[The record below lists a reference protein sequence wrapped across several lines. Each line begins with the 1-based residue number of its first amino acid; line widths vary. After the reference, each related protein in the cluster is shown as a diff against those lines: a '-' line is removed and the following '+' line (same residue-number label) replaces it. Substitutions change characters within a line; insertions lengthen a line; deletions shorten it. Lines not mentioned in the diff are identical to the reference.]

1 MNNLFDI
8 EQSFLNIFEELEE
21 NGGELTPEL
30 EDALNI
36 TQENFINKIKSYV
49 NVIKSYKNDLDAV
62 KCESNR
68 LKDYKTTK
76 NNTLERLNNRVIEAV
91 EKFGDTNKN
100 GVNFVDYSTGK
111 VSIRKTKSITID
123 EELFNKITSALS
135 LYFDTFSN
143 ISSEKDVLD
152 YLVTNCGLNV
162 TENDLRYIVYS
173 VQREYNII
181 DLIKNFN
188 KIKEINK
195 DFNSSDFT
203 IDKGSLKEDIYNNED
218 FETNLAEK
226 SFTKSL
232 IIK

>member
-111 VSIRKTKSITID
+111 VSIRKTKSINID

-135 LYFDTFSN
+135 MYFNTFSN
-143 ISSEKDVLD
+143 VSEKDVLN
-152 YLVTNCGLNV
+152 YLAHCGLNV
-162 TENDLRYIVYS
+162 TADDLRYIVYS
-173 VQREYNII
+173 VQREYNIS
-181 DLIKNFN
+181 DLINNFS
-188 KIKEINK
+188 KVIEINK
-195 DFNSSDFT
+195 NFNSSDFT
-203 IDKGSLKEDIYNNED
+203 IDKGSLKEDIYNNEG

>member
-76 NNTLERLNNRVIEAV
+76 SNTLERLNNRVIEAV

-135 LYFDTFSN
+135 MYFDTFSN
-143 ISSEKDVLD
+143 VSEKDVLN
-152 YLVTNCGLNV
+152 YLVNCGLNI
-162 TENDLRYIVYS
+162 TADDLRYIVYS

-181 DLIKNFN
+181 DLINNFS
-188 KIKEINK
+188 KVKEINK

-203 IDKGSLKEDIYNNED
+203 IDKGSLKENIYNNEN

>member
-91 EKFGDTNKN
+91 EKFGDINKN

-111 VSIRKTKSITID
+111 VSIRKTKNITID
-123 EELFNKITSALS
+123 EDKFNKISHLLAL
-135 LYFDTFSN
+135 LFSSHDN
-143 ISSEKDVLD
+143 ISSKKEVMQ
-152 YLVTNCGLNV
+152 YLNDNGVDV
-162 TENDLRYIVYS
+162 TENDLGYIIYS
-173 VQREYNII
+173 VQQEYNIN
-181 DLIKNFN
+181 DLIDNFI
-188 KIKEINK
+188 KIKQINSNFCATDFGVDKADLK
-195 DFNSSDFT
+195 DAM
-203 IDKGSLKEDIYNNED
+203 YNCEA

>member
-30 EDALNI
+30 EEALNI

-76 NNTLERLNNRVIEAV
+76 NNTLERLNSRVIEAV

-111 VSIRKTKSITID
+111 VSIRKTKNITID
-123 EELFNKITSALS
+123 EELFDKITSALS
-135 LYFDTFSN
+135 MYFDTFSN
-143 ISSEKDVLD
+143 VSEKDVLN
-152 YLVTNCGLNV
+152 YLVNCGLNV
-162 TENDLRYIVYS
+162 TADDLKYIVYS

-181 DLIKNFN
+181 DLINNFN
-188 KIKEINK
+188 KVKEINK
-195 DFNSSDFT
+195 NFNSSDFT
-203 IDKGSLKEDIYNNED
+203 IDKGSLKEDIYNNEGFD
-218 FETNLAEK
+218 TNLAEK

>member
-91 EKFGDTNKN
+91 EKFGDINKN

-135 LYFDTFSN
+135 MYFDTFSN
-143 ISSEKDVLD
+143 VSSEKDVLD
-152 YLVTNCGLNV
+152 YLVNNCGLNV
-162 TENDLRYIVYS
+162 TADDLRYIVYS
-173 VQREYNII
+173 VQHEYNII
-181 DLIKNFN
+181 DLIKNFS
-188 KIKEINK
+188 KVKEINK
-195 DFNSSDFT
+195 NFNSSDFT
-203 IDKGSLKEDIYNNED
+203 IDKGSLKEDIYNNEG

>member
-111 VSIRKTKSITID
+111 VSIRKTKNINID
-123 EELFNKITSALS
+123 EELFNKISSALS
-135 LYFDTFSN
+135 MYFGTFSN
-143 ISSEKDVLD
+143 VSEKDVLN
-152 YLVTNCGLNV
+152 YLVNCGLNI
-162 TENDLRYIVYS
+162 TADDLRYIVYS

-181 DLIKNFN
+181 DLINNFS

-195 DFNSSDFT
+195 NFNSSDFT
-203 IDKGSLKEDIYNNED
+203 IDKGSLKEDIYNNEG

>member
-68 LKDYKTTK
+68 LKDYKITK

-111 VSIRKTKSITID
+111 VSIRKTKNINID
-123 EELFNKITSALS
+123 EELFNKISSALS
-135 LYFDTFSN
+135 MYFDTFSN
-143 ISSEKDVLD
+143 VSEKEVLN
-152 YLVTNCGLNV
+152 YLVNCGLNV
-162 TENDLRYIVYS
+162 TADDLRYIVYS

-181 DLIKNFN
+181 DLIDNFN
-188 KIKEINK
+188 KVKEINK
-195 DFNSSDFT
+195 NFNSSDFT
-203 IDKGSLKEDIYNNED
+203 IDKGSLKEDIYNNES

>member
-111 VSIRKTKSITID
+111 VSIRKTKNINID

-135 LYFDTFSN
+135 MYFSTFSN
-143 ISSEKDVLD
+143 VSEKDVLN
-152 YLVTNCGLNV
+152 YLVNCGLNV
-162 TENDLRYIVYS
+162 TEDDLKYIVYS

-181 DLIKNFN
+181 DLINNFS
-188 KIKEINK
+188 KVKEINK

-203 IDKGSLKEDIYNNED
+203 IDKGSLKEDIYNNEN

>member
-30 EDALNI
+30 EEALNI

-111 VSIRKTKSITID
+111 VSIRKTKSININ

-143 ISSEKDVLD
+143 VSSEKDVLD
-152 YLVTNCGLNV
+152 YLVNNCGLNV
-162 TENDLRYIVYS
+162 TEDDLRYIVYS

-188 KIKEINK
+188 KIKEINEN
-195 DFNSSDFT
+195 FNSSDFT

>member
-91 EKFGDTNKN
+91 EKFGDINKN

-135 LYFDTFSN
+135 MYFDTFSN
-143 ISSEKDVLD
+143 VSEKDVLN
-152 YLVTNCGLNV
+152 YLVNCGLNV
-162 TENDLRYIVYS
+162 TEDDLKYIVYS

-181 DLIKNFN
+181 DLINNFS
-188 KIKEINK
+188 KVKEINK
-195 DFNSSDFT
+195 NFNSSDFT
-203 IDKGSLKEDIYNNED
+203 IDKGSLKEDIYNNEGFD
-218 FETNLAEK
+218 TNLAEK

>member
-21 NGGELTPEL
+21 NGGELTLEL

-123 EELFNKITSALS
+123 EELFNKITHALS
-135 LYFDTFSN
+135 MYFDTFSN
-143 ISSEKDVLD
+143 VSEKDVLN
-152 YLVTNCGLNV
+152 YLAHCGLNV
-162 TENDLRYIVYS
+162 TEDDLKYIVYS
-173 VQREYNII
+173 VQHEYNII
-181 DLIKNFN
+181 DLIKNFS
-188 KIKEINK
+188 KITEINK
-195 DFNSSDFT
+195 NFNSSDFT
-203 IDKGSLKEDIYNNED
+203 IDKGSLKEDIYNNEN

>member
-91 EKFGDTNKN
+91 EKFGDINKN

-135 LYFDTFSN
+135 MYFDTFSN
-143 ISSEKDVLD
+143 VSSEKDVLD
-152 YLVTNCGLNV
+152 YLVNNCGLNV
-162 TENDLRYIVYS
+162 TEDDLKYIVYS

-181 DLIKNFN
+181 DLINNFS
-188 KIKEINK
+188 KVKEINK
-195 DFNSSDFT
+195 NFNSSDFT
-203 IDKGSLKEDIYNNED
+203 IDKGSLKEDIYNNEG

>member
-68 LKDYKTTK
+68 LKNYKTTK

-111 VSIRKTKSITID
+111 VSIRKTKGITID
-123 EELFNKITSALS
+123 EELFDKISSALS
-135 LYFDTFSN
+135 MYFNTFSN
-143 ISSEKDVLD
+143 VSEKDVLN
-152 YLVTNCGLNV
+152 YLAHCGLNV
-162 TENDLRYIVYS
+162 TADDLRYIVYS
-173 VQREYNII
+173 VQHEYNIN
-181 DLIKNFN
+181 DLINNFS
-188 KIKEINK
+188 KVIEINK
-195 DFNSSDFT
+195 NFNSSDFT
-203 IDKGSLKEDIYNNED
+203 IDKGSLKEDIYNNES

>member
-123 EELFNKITSALS
+123 EELFNKISSALS
-135 LYFDTFSN
+135 MYFSTFSN
-143 ISSEKDVLD
+143 VSEKDVLN
-152 YLVTNCGLNV
+152 YLVNCGLNI
-162 TENDLRYIVYS
+162 TADDLRYIVYS

-181 DLIKNFN
+181 DLINNFS
-188 KIKEINK
+188 KVKEINK

-203 IDKGSLKEDIYNNED
+203 IDKGSLKENIYNNEN

>member
-30 EDALNI
+30 EEALNI

-91 EKFGDTNKN
+91 EKFGDINKN

-135 LYFDTFSN
+135 MYFDTFSN
-143 ISSEKDVLD
+143 VSSEKDVLD
-152 YLVTNCGLNV
+152 YLVNNCGLNV
-162 TENDLRYIVYS
+162 TADDLRYIVYS
-173 VQREYNII
+173 VQHEYNII
-181 DLIKNFN
+181 DLIKNFS

-195 DFNSSDFT
+195 NFNSSDFT
-203 IDKGSLKEDIYNNED
+203 IDKGSLKEDIYNNEG

>member
-1 MNNLFDI
+1 MNNLFNI

-111 VSIRKTKSITID
+111 VSIRKTKSINID
-123 EELFNKITSALS
+123 EELFNKISFALS
-135 LYFDTFSN
+135 SYFSIFSN
-143 ISSEKDVLD
+143 VSEKGILS
-152 YLVTNCGLNV
+152 YLVYDCGLNV
-162 TENDLRYIVYS
+162 TADDLRYIVYS

-181 DLIKNFN
+181 DLINNFS
-188 KIKEINK
+188 KVKEINK

-203 IDKGSLKEDIYNNED
+203 IDKGSLKEDIYNNES

>member
-111 VSIRKTKSITID
+111 VSIRKTKNITVD
-123 EELFNKITSALS
+123 EELFNKISSALS
-135 LYFDTFSN
+135 LYFSTYSN
-143 ISSEKDVLD
+143 VSSKDDLLN
-152 YLVTNCGLNV
+152 YLVYDCGLNV
-162 TENDLRYIVYS
+162 TEDDLKYIVYS
-173 VQREYNII
+173 VQREYNIN
-181 DLIKNFN
+181 DLINNFN
-188 KIKEINK
+188 KVKEINEN
-195 DFNSSDFT
+195 FNSSDFT
-203 IDKGSLKEDIYNNED
+203 IDKGSLKEDIYNNEG

>member
-76 NNTLERLNNRVIEAV
+76 SNTLERLNNRVIEAV
-91 EKFGDTNKN
+91 EKFGDINKN

-123 EELFNKITSALS
+123 EKLFNKISSALS
-135 LYFDTFSN
+135 SYFSIFSN
-143 ISSEKDVLD
+143 ISSKDGLLN
-152 YLVTNCGLNV
+152 YLVYDCGLNV
-162 TENDLRYIVYS
+162 TADDLKYIVYS
-173 VQREYNII
+173 VQREYNIN
-181 DLIKNFN
+181 DLINNFS

-195 DFNSSDFT
+195 NFNSSDFT
-203 IDKGSLKEDIYNNED
+203 IDKGSLKEDIYNNEG

>member
-1 MNNLFDI
+1 MSNLFDI

-152 YLVTNCGLNV
+152 YLVNNCGLNV
-162 TENDLRYIVYS
+162 TEDDLRYIVYS

-188 KIKEINK
+188 KIKEINEN
-195 DFNSSDFT
+195 FNSSDFT

>member
-76 NNTLERLNNRVIEAV
+76 SNTLERLNNRVIEAV
-91 EKFGDTNKN
+91 EKFGDINKN

-111 VSIRKTKSITID
+111 VSIRKTKSINID
-123 EELFNKITSALS
+123 EELFNKISSALS
-135 LYFDTFSN
+135 MYFSTFSN
-143 ISSEKDVLD
+143 VSSKDDLLN
-152 YLVTNCGLNV
+152 YLVYDCGLNV
-162 TENDLRYIVYS
+162 TADDLRYIVYS
-173 VQREYNII
+173 VQREYNIN
-181 DLIKNFN
+181 DLINNFS
-188 KIKEINK
+188 KVKEINEN
-195 DFNSSDFT
+195 FNSSDFT
-203 IDKGSLKEDIYNNED
+203 IDKGNLKEDIYNNEG

>member
-76 NNTLERLNNRVIEAV
+76 SNTLERLNNRVIEAV

-135 LYFDTFSN
+135 MYFDTFSN
-143 ISSEKDVLD
+143 VSSEKDVLD
-152 YLVTNCGLNV
+152 YLVNNCGLNV
-162 TENDLRYIVYS
+162 TEDDLKYIVYS

-181 DLIKNFN
+181 DLINNFS
-188 KIKEINK
+188 KVKEINK

-203 IDKGSLKEDIYNNED
+203 IDKGSLKEDIYNNEG

>member
-1 MNNLFDI
+1 MNNLFNI

-76 NNTLERLNNRVIEAV
+76 SNTLERLNNRVIEAV
-91 EKFGDTNKN
+91 EKFGDINKN

-111 VSIRKTKSITID
+111 VSIRKTKNINID
-123 EELFNKITSALS
+123 EELFNKISSALS
-135 LYFDTFSN
+135 MYFGTFSN
-143 ISSEKDVLD
+143 VSEKDVLN
-152 YLVTNCGLNV
+152 YLVNCGLNV
-162 TENDLRYIVYS
+162 TEDDLRYIVYS

-181 DLIKNFN
+181 DLINNFS
-188 KIKEINK
+188 KVKEINK

-203 IDKGSLKEDIYNNED
+203 IDKGSLKEDIYNNEG

>member
-111 VSIRKTKSITID
+111 VSIRKTKNINID
-123 EELFNKITSALS
+123 EELFNK
-135 LYFDTFSN
+135 
-143 ISSEKDVLD
+143 
-152 YLVTNCGLNV
+152 
-162 TENDLRYIVYS
+162 
-173 VQREYNII
+173 
-181 DLIKNFN
+181 
-188 KIKEINK
+188 
-195 DFNSSDFT
+195 
-203 IDKGSLKEDIYNNED
+203 
-218 FETNLAEK
+218 
-226 SFTKSL
+226 
-232 IIK
+232 

>member
-49 NVIKSYKNDLDAV
+49 NIIKSYKNDLDAV

-135 LYFDTFSN
+135 MYFDTFSN
-143 ISSEKDVLD
+143 VSSEKDVLD
-152 YLVTNCGLNV
+152 YLVNNCGLNV
-162 TENDLRYIVYS
+162 TEDDLKYIVYS

-181 DLIKNFN
+181 DLINNFS
-188 KIKEINK
+188 KVKEINK
-195 DFNSSDFT
+195 NFNSSDFT
-203 IDKGSLKEDIYNNED
+203 IDKGSLKEDIYNNEG

>member
-1 MNNLFDI
+1 MNNLFNI

-111 VSIRKTKSITID
+111 VSIRKTKGITID

-135 LYFDTFSN
+135 MYFDTFSN
-143 ISSEKDVLD
+143 VSEKDVLN
-152 YLVTNCGLNV
+152 YLVNCGLNV
-162 TENDLRYIVYS
+162 TEDDLKYIVYS
-173 VQREYNII
+173 VQHEYNII
-181 DLIKNFN
+181 DLIKNFS
-188 KIKEINK
+188 KVKEINK
-195 DFNSSDFT
+195 NFNSSDFT
-203 IDKGSLKEDIYNNED
+203 IDKGSLKEDIYNNEGFD
-218 FETNLAEK
+218 TNLAEK

>member
-111 VSIRKTKSITID
+111 VSIRKTKNINID
-123 EELFNKITSALS
+123 EELFNKISSALS
-135 LYFDTFSN
+135 MYFSTFSN
-143 ISSEKDVLD
+143 VSEKDVLN
-152 YLVTNCGLNV
+152 YLVNCGLNV
-162 TENDLRYIVYS
+162 TEDDLKYIVYS
-173 VQREYNII
+173 VQREYNIN
-181 DLIKNFN
+181 DLIKNFS
-188 KIKEINK
+188 KVKEINK
-195 DFNSSDFT
+195 NFNSSDFT
-203 IDKGSLKEDIYNNED
+203 IDKGSLKEDIYNNEG

>member
-1 MNNLFDI
+1 MNNLFNI
-8 EQSFLNIFEELEE
+8 EQNFLNIFEELEE

-30 EDALNI
+30 EEALNI

-111 VSIRKTKSITID
+111 VSIRKTKGITID
-123 EELFNKITSALS
+123 EDKFNKISHLLAL
-135 LYFDTFSN
+135 LFSSRDN
-143 ISSEKDVLD
+143 ISSKEEIMQ
-152 YLVTNCGLNV
+152 YLNDNGVNL
-162 TENDLRYIVYS
+162 TENDLGYIVYS
-173 VQREYNII
+173 VQQEYNIN
-181 DLIKNFN
+181 DLIDNFI
-188 KIKEINK
+188 KIKQINSNFCATDFGVDKADLK
-195 DFNSSDFT
+195 DAM
-203 IDKGSLKEDIYNNED
+203 YNCEGFD
-218 FETNLAEK
+218 TNLAEK
-226 SFTKSL
+226 SITKSL

>member
-76 NNTLERLNNRVIEAV
+76 SNTLERLNNRVIEAV

-135 LYFDTFSN
+135 MYFDTFSN
-143 ISSEKDVLD
+143 VSSEKDVLD
-152 YLVTNCGLNV
+152 YLVNNCGLNV
-162 TENDLRYIVYS
+162 TEDDLKYIVYS

-181 DLIKNFN
+181 DLINNFS
-188 KIKEINK
+188 KVKEINK
-195 DFNSSDFT
+195 NFNSSDFT
-203 IDKGSLKEDIYNNED
+203 IDKGSLKEDIYNNEAFD
-218 FETNLAEK
+218 TNLAEK